1 MKLIEIKLMHI
12 NNYLIL
18 KKNYYLDLN
27 FNSKFVT
34 DMSSMIVKFFFEKI
48 NDSKIDF
55 IFSLK

>member
-18 KKNYYLDLN
+18 KKKKNYYLDLN

-34 DMSSMIVKFFFEKI
+34 DMSSMIVKFFF
-48 NDSKIDF
+48 
-55 IFSLK
+55 

>member
-18 KKNYYLDLN
+18 KKKNYYLDLN

-34 DMSSMIVKFFFEKI
+34 DMSSMIVKFFF
-48 NDSKIDF
+48 
-55 IFSLK
+55 